1 MTSNEAECLINV
13 PPVKYY
19 DSLVNPGRIW
29 SADDQCKLVYGNN
42 ATFCKVSNIPNETEN
57 LINFLCI
64 YFIICKSENL
74 NFLTN
79 DNIKVSIE

>member
-42 ATFCKVSNIPNETEN
+42 ATFCKVSDYKLDSKPSFEFILLK
-57 LINFLCI
+57 LILSYVYRVF
-64 YFIICKSENL
+64 YRII
-74 NFLTN
+74 
-79 DNIKVSIE
+79 

>member
-42 ATFCKVSNIPNETEN
+42 ATFCKVSDSDTKMKIV
-57 LINFLCI
+57 LINQINSKKFP
-64 YFIICKSENL
+64 FRTRNP
-74 NFLTN
+74 
-79 DNIKVSIE
+79 